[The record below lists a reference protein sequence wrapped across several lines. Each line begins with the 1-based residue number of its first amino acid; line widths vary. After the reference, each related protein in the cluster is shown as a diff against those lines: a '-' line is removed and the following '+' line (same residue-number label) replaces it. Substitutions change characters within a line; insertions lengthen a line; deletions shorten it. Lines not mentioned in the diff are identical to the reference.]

1 MKQYEISS
9 GDKVLGKVNIY
20 TSNIED
26 EFNNTLIESNNGLNY
41 ETINSSNSQTYEIEY
56 NINDIDELFDIVSK
70 YIYDNNK
77 IFETIE
83 EIKKYNNIKHIKKD
97 TYIKIIVSETNLH
110 KLNKTLN
117 DVDLN
122 SLLSSKIYFIKNST
136 NNNELLTNLN
146 NIINDY
152 NNYINS
158 NEYEFYDYDEKKE
171 HINNYINK
179 LDKIIEYIETNT
191 NYKFGRNFI
200 TPIKINNI

>member
-1 MKQYEISS
+1 MRQYEISKS
-9 GDKVLGKVNIY
+9 NKVLGKVNIY
-20 TSNIED
+20 TSNLED
-26 EFNNTLIESNNGLNY
+26 KFNNTLIESNNGLNY
-41 ETINSSNSQTYEIEY
+41 ETINSSNSQTYEVEY
-56 NINDIDELFDIVSK
+56 NINDIDELFDIISK

-83 EIKKYNNIKHIKKD
+83 EIKKYNDIKHIKKD
-97 TYIKIIVSETNLH
+97 TCIKIIVTETNLH

-117 DVDLN
+117 DIDLN
-122 SLLSSKIYFIKNST
+122 SLLSSKVYFIKNST
-136 NNNELLTNLN
+136 NNNELLINLN

-158 NEYEFYDYDEKKE
+158 NEYEFCDYDEKKE
-171 HINNYINK
+171 HINKYINK

-200 TPIKINNI
+200 MPIKISNI